1 MVHINIYLLIDAGYT
16 NGNVGLQYLRARY
29 LKMETKTFTSRDTY
43 AGRVRDIISQ
53 NRYTYAENNPVTFA
67 DPSGHKITI
76 GTTIGNMFGGGRN
89 IGRNSGIGGLIGNA
103 AQTVVDKVTS
113 TINTVQNTTRNTI
126 NRTTGNHTAVITNT
140 TENIVA
146 QATGG
151 ITSTFSGGSQ
161 SVNGP
166 GGVINFVESVAAQVE
181 VARCQG
187 YEKCNNAIQEAITY
201 TYINREG
208 EMISNIWNIT
218 DEEFINPDALTL
230 EEITAIIAANNKDL
244 LEIGLNVAIYEI
256 CHQKGLNPKVILA
269 TLGQEQ
275 RWGKDGNWDKLF
287 GVGPGGNPNSF
298 NIEDFGGLEDAVDTF
313 LRHYYDGKEKEAQ
326 GELSTMHINQDK
338 EPYHETTSV
347 LGSGTSEWQADYAR
361 YARYMENGVDIQPV
375 NAAMYSRLKYTPW
388 VDFPPQNST
397 PLDTWLK
404 LYNSF

>member
-1 MVHINIYLLIDAGYT
+1 M
-16 NGNVGLQYLRARY
+16 
-29 LKMETKTFTSRDTY
+29 
-43 AGRVRDIISQ
+43 
-53 NRYTYAENNPVTFA
+53 
-67 DPSGHKITI
+67 
-76 GTTIGNMFGGGRN
+76 
-89 IGRNSGIGGLIGNA
+89 
-103 AQTVVDKVTS
+103 
-113 TINTVQNTTRNTI
+113 QNTTRNTI

-151 ITSTFSGGSQ
+151 ITGTFSGGSQ

-244 LEIGLNVAIYEI
+244 LEIGLDVAIYEI

-313 LRHYYDGKEKEAQ
+313 HRHYYDGKEKEAQ

-404 LYNSF
+404 LYNLF